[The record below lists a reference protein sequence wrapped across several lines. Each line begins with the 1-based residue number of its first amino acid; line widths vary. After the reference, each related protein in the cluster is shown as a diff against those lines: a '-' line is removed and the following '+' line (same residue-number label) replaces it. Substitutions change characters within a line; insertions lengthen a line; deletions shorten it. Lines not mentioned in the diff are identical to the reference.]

1 MARTSYRSR
10 MREFEFVVEYE
21 RGVDP
26 LADAFIAHPSAVA
39 TALTISVSTDGLWR
53 VDHVAGPDDAV
64 AEIGRV
70 FADPDRCNECAGHPE
85 CDVARRHEVVADRDG
100 AVTVYSHH
108 TDVDYCHSVPYFA
121 TRTLGEGLLF
131 DARRRGSR
139 YEWTVLA
146 DDGAPVGDLYD
157 AMRDGLP
164 DGVTVTLRQVGPPT
178 RWGADVTTVADL
190 PTEQRTALE
199 TAVALGYYRTPRGA
213 TLSDI
218 AAELDVPQSTLRY
231 RLRRAEA
238 WLTTAF
244 VERNAVLEA

>member
-1 MARTSYRSR
+1 

-26 LADAFIAHPSAVA
+26 LADAFIAHPSALA

-53 VDHVAGPDDAV
+53 VDHVAGPEEAL
-64 AEIGRV
+64 AEIERV
-70 FADPDRCNECAGHPE
+70 FTDPDHCNECGGRPD
-85 CDVARRHEVVADRDG
+85 CDVTRRHEVVADREG

-108 TDVDYCHSVPYFA
+108 TDVEYCHSVPYFA
-121 TRTLGEGLLF
+121 AATLGDGLLF
-131 DARRRGSR
+131 DARRRGGR

-146 DDGAPVGDLYD
+146 PDGAPVGDLYD

-164 DGVTVTLRQVGPPT
+164 EGVTVTLRGVGAPS
-178 RWGADVTTVADL
+178 RWGAAVTTVADL

-199 TAVALGYYRTPRGA
+199 TAVALGYYRTPR
-213 TLSDI
+213 
-218 AAELDVPQSTLRY
+218 AASLADVAEDLEVPQSTLRY

-238 WLTTAF
+238 WLTTNF
-244 VERNAVLEA
+244 VDRNAVLAM